1 MVLPSGAALVRS
13 FVFNVLRLSDP
24 DDLDEAVH
32 AMQPGPAAGISW
44 TPLHV
49 IPAWTPHGAPTRAGH
64 NVALREALETSTLA
78 AGGSF
83 TVGAAHA
90 LDLTWAEEV
99 LAVRGLDDATAARLA
114 AGHGQPVFLRPTAC
128 GCTYCW
134 LVPAGKYP

>member
-1 MVLPSGAALVRS
+1 M
-13 FVFNVLRLSDP
+13 
-24 DDLDEAVH
+24 
-32 AMQPGPAAGISW
+32 
-44 TPLHV
+44 
-49 IPAWTPHGAPTRAGH
+49 IPAWNPHGAPTRVGH

-99 LAVRGLDDATAARLA
+99 LAVRGLDDVTAARLA